1 MRLRPSL
8 KLLVAALVIGIM
20 PASLFATD
28 GYFSLGFGT
37 KSKGM
42 AGAGV
47 AFNLGPM
54 SPATNPAA
62 IAIGPGGFDI
72 NVGLFNPNRQY
83 EVVGNPSGYPGTFGL
98 YPGKVESGSSLFA
111 VPGLGYARN
120 NGKLAFGLTMY
131 GNGGMNTNYDFATFG
146 AKPTGQNLSQLFV
159 APTVA
164 FKLGENHA
172 IGATAILA
180 YQMFKAEGLQAFAMF
195 SSDPAHVSNNGTD
208 SSFGGG
214 VRLGYLG
221 NWTTFSLGASYQ
233 TKVAMGTFDKYAGLF
248 AEQGDFDIPAN
259 WTIGVGIKPTAN
271 LDIAVD
277 VRQMYYSDVAS
288 IANPIL
294 PNLMMARLGAD
305 GGAGFGWEDMTV
317 IKAGVLY
324 RAGSWVWRGGYS
336 YGAQPIPESE
346 MLFNII
352 APGVVENHLAFGFSR
367 EFGKRKSFDFA
378 LNRAFSNEI
387 KGLNVLEAPGAQTIK
402 LQMDQ
407 WDVTFGYSM
416 KF

>member
-1 MRLRPSL
+1 MRLRRSL
-8 KLLVAALVIGIM
+8 TMMLAAVVLAAM
-20 PASLFATD
+20 PASLGATD

-62 IAIGPGGFDI
+62 IATGPGGFDL

-98 YPGKVESGSSLFA
+98 YPGTVESGSTLFA

-120 NGKLAFGLTMY
+120 TGKLAFGLTLY

-164 FKLGENHA
+164 FKAGEHHA
-172 IGATAILA
+172 IGATAIVA

-195 SSDPAHVSNNGTD
+195 SADKAHVSNNGTD
-208 SSFGGG
+208 SSLGAGARFGYMGTW
-214 VRLGYLG
+214 
-221 NWTTFSLGASYQ
+221 NTFSLGASYQ

-248 AEQGDFDIPAN
+248 AEQGGFDIPAN
-259 WTIGVGIKPTAN
+259 WTVGVGFKPTGH
-271 LDIAVD
+271 LDIAFD
-277 VRQMYYSDVAS
+277 IRQIYYGGVKS
-288 IANPIL
+288 IANPML
-294 PNLMMARLGAD
+294 PNLMSSPLGSD
-305 GGAGFGWEDMTV
+305 NGPGFGWEDMTIV
-317 IKAGVLY
+317 KAGLQY
-324 RAGSWVWRGGYS
+324 RAGAWEWRGGYS

-352 APGVVENHLAFGFSR
+352 APGVVESHLAFGFSR
-367 EFGKRKSFDFA
+367 EVGKGKSFDFA
-378 LNRAFSNEI
+378 LNRAFAKEVRGPNA
-387 KGLNVLEAPGAQTIK
+387 LEAPGAQSITLK
-402 LQMDQ
+402 MDQ
-407 WDVTFGYSM
+407 WDVTFGYSVR
-416 KF
+416 F

>member
-1 MRLRPSL
+1 MRVSRSVTLFA
-8 KLLVAALVIGIM
+8 AALIIAAGPV
-20 PASLFATD
+20 SVFATD
-28 GYFSLGFGT
+28 GYFSLGYGT
-37 KSKGM
+37 RSKGM

-47 AFNLGPM
+47 AFHLGPM
-54 SPATNPAA
+54 SPASNPAA
-62 IAIGPGGFDI
+62 IATGPGGFDL

-83 EVVGNPSGYPGTFGL
+83 EVVGNPTGFPGTFGL
-98 YPGKVESGSSLFA
+98 APGKVESGSSLFA
-111 VPGLGYARN
+111 VPGFGYARN
-120 NGKLAFGLTMY
+120 SGALAFGLTLY

-164 FKLGENHA
+164 FKAGEHHA

-180 YQMFKAEGLQAFAMF
+180 YQMFKAEGLQAFTMF
-195 SSDPAHVSNNGTD
+195 SADKAHVSNTGTD

-221 NWTTFSLGASYQ
+221 IWKTFSLGAAYQ

-259 WTIGVGIKPTAN
+259 WTVGVGIKPNAN

-277 VRQMYYSDVAS
+277 VRQVYYSDVAS
-288 IANPIL
+288 IANPML
-294 PNLMMARLGAD
+294 PNLMSAPLGSA
-305 GGAGFGWEDMTV
+305 GGPGFGWEDMTV
-317 IKAGVLY
+317 VKAGVQY
-324 RAGSWVWRGGYS
+324 RTGSWEWRGGYS
-336 YGAQPIPESE
+336 YGAQPIPQSE

-352 APGVVENHLAFGFSR
+352 APGVVESHLAIGFSR
-367 EFGKRKSFDFA
+367 EVGRGKSFDVA
-378 LNRAFSNEI
+378 LNRAFAKEI
-387 KGLNVLEAPGAQTIK
+387 SGPNALEAPGAQTIK
-402 LQMDQ
+402 LKMDQ
-407 WDVTFGYSM
+407 WDLTFGYSV

>member
-1 MRLRPSL
+1 MRVRPLLTS
-8 KLLVAALVIGIM
+8 LLVALALPV
-20 PASLFATD
+20 SLLATD

-37 KSKGM
+37 QSKGM

-47 AFNLGPM
+47 AFHLGPM

-62 IAIGPGGFDI
+62 IALGPGGFDL

-83 EVVGNPSGYPGTFGL
+83 EVVGKPTGFPGTFGL
-98 YPGKVESGSSLFA
+98 APGTVESGSSLFA

-120 NGKLAFGLTMY
+120 TGKVAFGLTLY

-164 FKLGENHA
+164 FKLGENHSV
-172 IGATAILA
+172 GATAILA

-195 SSDPAHVSNNGTD
+195 SSDAAHVSNNGND

-221 NWTTFSLGASYQ
+221 NWKGFSLGASYQ

-248 AEQGDFDIPAN
+248 AEQGAFDIPAN
-259 WTIGVGIKPTAN
+259 WTVGVGIKPN
-271 LDIAVD
+271 ERLDIAFD
-277 VRQMYYSDVAS
+277 VRQVYYGGVKS
-288 IANPIL
+288 IANPML
-294 PNLMMARLGAD
+294 PNLMSAPLGAD
-305 GGAGFGWEDMTV
+305 NGPGFGWEDMTV
-317 IKAGVLY
+317 VKAGLQY
-324 RAGSWVWRGGYS
+324 RAGAWVWRGGYS
-336 YGAQPIPESE
+336 YGAQPIPGSE

-352 APGVVENHLAFGFSR
+352 APGVVEHHAAFGFSR
-367 EFGKRKSFDFA
+367 EVGKGKSFDVA
-378 LNRAFSNEI
+378 LNRAFANEI
-387 KGLNVLEAPGAQTIK
+387 SGPNALEAPGAQTIK
-402 LQMDQ
+402 LKMDQ
-407 WDVTFGYSM
+407 WDVTFGYSVR
-416 KF
+416 F

>member
-1 MRLRPSL
+1 MRVSRSVTLFA
-8 KLLVAALVIGIM
+8 AALTIAAGPV
-20 PASLFATD
+20 SVFATD
-28 GYFSLGFGT
+28 GYFSLGYGT
-37 KSKGM
+37 RSKGM

-47 AFNLGPM
+47 AFHLGPM
-54 SPATNPAA
+54 SPASNPAA
-62 IAIGPGGFDI
+62 IATGPGGFDL

-83 EVVGNPSGYPGTFGL
+83 EVVGNPTGFPGTFGL
-98 YPGKVESGSSLFA
+98 APGKVESGSSLFA
-111 VPGLGYARN
+111 VPGFGYARN
-120 NGKLAFGLTMY
+120 SGALAFGLTLY

-164 FKLGENHA
+164 FKAGEHHA

-180 YQMFKAEGLQAFAMF
+180 YQMFKAEGLQAFTMF
-195 SSDPAHVSNNGTD
+195 SADKAHVSNTGTD

-221 NWTTFSLGASYQ
+221 IWKTFSLGAAYQ

-259 WTIGVGIKPTAN
+259 WTVGVGIKPNAN

-277 VRQMYYSDVAS
+277 VRQVYYSDVAS
-288 IANPIL
+288 IANPML
-294 PNLMMARLGAD
+294 PNLMSAPLGSA
-305 GGAGFGWEDMTV
+305 GGPGFGWEDMTV
-317 IKAGVLY
+317 VKAGVQY
-324 RAGSWVWRGGYS
+324 RTGSWEWRGGYS
-336 YGAQPIPESE
+336 YGAQPIPQSE

-352 APGVVENHLAFGFSR
+352 APGVVESHLAIGFSR
-367 EFGKRKSFDFA
+367 EVGRGKSFDVA
-378 LNRAFSNEI
+378 LNRAFAKEI
-387 KGLNVLEAPGAQTIK
+387 SGPNALEAPGAQTIK
-402 LQMDQ
+402 LKMDQ
-407 WDVTFGYSM
+407 WDLTFGYSV

>member
-1 MRLRPSL
+1 MRVR
-8 KLLVAALVIGIM
+8 ALVLTLIVVLAAGLS
-20 PASLFATD
+20 PASLLATD
-28 GYFSLGFGT
+28 GYFSLGFGAR
-37 KSKGM
+37 SKGL

-62 IAIGPGGFDI
+62 IAGGPGGFDF

-83 EVVGNPSGYPGTFGL
+83 EVVGNPTGFPGTFGL
-98 YPGKVESGSSLFA
+98 APGTVESGSSLFA

-120 NGKLAFGLTMY
+120 NGKLAFGLTLY

-146 AKPTGQNLSQLFV
+146 SKPTGQNLSQLFV

-164 FKLGENHA
+164 FKAGENHA
-172 IGATAILA
+172 IGATVILA
-180 YQMFKAEGLQAFAMF
+180 YQIFKAEGLQAFTMF
-195 SSDPAHVSNNGTD
+195 SADKANVSNNGTD

-221 NWTTFSLGASYQ
+221 TWKTFSLGAAYQ

-248 AEQGDFDIPAN
+248 AEQGGFDVPAN
-259 WTIGVGIKPTAN
+259 WTIGVGIKPSPN
-271 LDIAVD
+271 FDIAFD
-277 VRQMYYSDVAS
+277 VRQVYYSDVAS

-294 PNLMMARLGAD
+294 PNLMAAPLGSD
-305 GGAGFGWEDMTV
+305 NGPGFGWEDMTI
-317 IKAGVLY
+317 IKAGLQY
-324 RAGSWVWRGGYS
+324 RTGGWEWRGGYS

-352 APGVVENHLAFGFSR
+352 APGVVESHLALGFSR
-367 EFGKRKSFDFA
+367 QVGDGKFFDFS
-378 LNRAFSNEI
+378 LNRAFANEI
-387 KGLNVLEAPGAQTIK
+387 SGPNALEAPGAQTIK
-402 LQMDQ
+402 LRMDQ
-407 WDVTFGYSM
+407 WDFTFGYSV